1 MDQAITIE
9 ISLEQTLNDIL
20 AECNLIGKNMGEEA
34 SAQLQ
39 ADIKSPDNPET
50 RSILCRAHTEAFGN
64 VKLACHRYIT
74 MGRVEDDNRLERLV
88 SSVDTDQETGEVTA
102 VHYEKVELVLK
113 IPDFNIA
120 VTDALKNHIHKYI
133 VDYVMWRFLQN
144 QADAKCAEYKKLA
157 DEEDYPNIEHDL
169 TIRNRFTL
177 RKPHW
182 Y

>member
-1 MDQAITIE
+1 MDKLIAIE
-9 ISLEQTLNDIL
+9 IRLEQTLNDIL

-88 SSVDTDQETGEVTA
+88 SSVDTDQQGNVTA
-102 VHYEKVELVLK
+102 VHYETVTLELK
-113 IPDFNIA
+113 IPDFNVA

-144 QADAKCAEYKKLA
+144 QADVKCAEYKKLA
-157 DEEDYPNIEHDL
+157 EEDDYPAIEHDL
-169 TIRNRFTL
+169 TIRDRFTS